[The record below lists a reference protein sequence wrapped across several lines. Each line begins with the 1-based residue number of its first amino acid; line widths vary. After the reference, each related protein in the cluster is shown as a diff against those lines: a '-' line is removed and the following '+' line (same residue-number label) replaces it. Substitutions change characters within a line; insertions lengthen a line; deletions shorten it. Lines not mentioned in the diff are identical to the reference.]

1 MVVALSAFV
10 GGAGLFCGAV
20 FELGVVLALSFSSV
34 RCKVLVASIL
44 TGCCSVWPLMGVVG
58 HEEFGGESASF
69 ASSSPFNTP
78 RGA

>member
-10 GGAGLFCGAV
+10 GGVGFFCGAV

-44 TGCCSVWPLMGVVG
+44 IGRCSVWPLRGVVG
-58 HEEFGGESASF
+58 REEFGGESASF
-69 ASSSPFNTP
+69 ALSNPSNTP
-78 RGA
+78 RDA